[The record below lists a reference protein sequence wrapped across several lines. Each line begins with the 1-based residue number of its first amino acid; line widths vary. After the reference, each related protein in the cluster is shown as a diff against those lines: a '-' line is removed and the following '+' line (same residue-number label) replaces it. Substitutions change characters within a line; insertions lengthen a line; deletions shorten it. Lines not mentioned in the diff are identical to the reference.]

1 MLKRACL
8 LAIFA
13 LGVALANSLV
23 AHAAVQPQNR
33 GLFITPIREYIKA
46 DAGKTPTGS
55 LTVANITDKPVTVTL
70 SVEQFSVADYTYDYN
85 FTPVKEDWVKFQT
98 SQLQLQPNKSKSVS
112 YTIAIPKGAIP
123 GGHYFTIF
131 ASATLTSGP
140 AGSKVRAATV
150 LYVTV
155 NGQLRETSAIKKE
168 DIPWISFGNK
178 IDFSFDVRNTGNTHF
193 LIYAAGKLSGLTTK
207 PANPEVTH
215 VLLPGT
221 VRTIGNTI
229 EPPLLPGVYTATY
242 GYRTE
247 SGQVISR
254 STHILNAPPWS
265 LVIPIGVVWL
275 AILLWKR
282 RNRTKKKATTD
293 S

>member
-1 MLKRACL
+1 MLKRAFL
-8 LAIFA
+8 LTVIV
-13 LGVALANSLV
+13 LGVALSNASIE
-23 AHAAVQPQNR
+23 HAAASSQSK
-33 GLFITPIREYIKA
+33 GLFITPIREYIKV
-46 DAGKTPTGS
+46 DAGKTHKGS
-55 LTVANITDKPVTVTL
+55 LTVANITDKPVVVTL
-70 SVEQFSVADYTYDYN
+70 SVEQFSVADYSYDYN
-85 FTPVKEDWVKFQT
+85 FTPVKEDWIKFQT
-98 SQLQLQPNKSKSVS
+98 PQLQLQPNKSQAVS
-112 YTIAIPKGAIP
+112 YTVAAPKGATP

-140 AGSKVRAATV
+140 TGNKVRAAMV

-168 DIPWISFGNK
+168 DIPWISFGNE
-178 IDFSFDVRNTGNTHF
+178 IDFSFDVKNTGNTHF
-193 LIYAAGKLSGLTTK
+193 LIYASGKLSGLTTK
-207 PANPEVTH
+207 PATPEVTH

-247 SGQVISR
+247 GGQVISH

-265 LVIPIGVVWL
+265 LLLPIGVAWV
-275 AILLWKR
+275 ATLLWKR
-282 RNRTKKKATTD
+282 RNRTKKTTATD